1 MFSDDL
7 WIDKGIN
14 CICIQKVYFIKLDYN
29 ITLVN

>member
-14 CICIQKVYFIKLDYN
+14 CICIQKVYFIKLDYK
-29 ITLVN
+29 LM